1 MKNYNRSE
9 IMRRAKELMQST
21 GRCWSECLGQA
32 WAEVKSAMEEFES
45 VRRKIVE
52 APYLLYLMLISDE
65 TLPMEKRKL
74 AASMRASENGQD
86 LEVSLAILFGHE
98 KPAFVFP
105 RHCGE
110 SEFSRNTSAGII

>member
-1 MKNYNRSE
+1 MMNYNRSE

-21 GRCWSECLGQA
+21 GRGWPECLGQA
-32 WAEVKSAMEEFES
+32 WAESKAAMEEFES

-65 TLPMEKRKL
+65 TLSLEKRKL

-86 LEVSLAILFGHE
+86 LEVSLAILSGHE
-98 KPAFVFP
+98 NPTVVFP

-110 SEFSRNTSAGII
+110 SELRRNTCSGII